1 MEHLQ
6 IVNVWD
12 VRKYNSKKTIPAF
25 EMIEDVSF
33 IGPGSNLLSC
43 LGEPANIKRK
53 TDGYFLT
60 VGERGVVRIWCLESA
75 QCIYEQQSSDVTVN
89 TENEESRRG
98 FTSAVMLSDDQ
109 GLLCATAD
117 QQFLFYCP
125 TRTDGGDF
133 QLNLYKRL
141 VGYNDEILDLK
152 FVGEDEQYLAV
163 ATNLEQVRVYDVA
176 SMSCSYVLSGHTE
189 IVVCIDTCI
198 SSSGKT
204 LVVTG
209 SKDSTVSCSGLF

>member
-60 VGERGVVRIWCLESA
+60 VGERGVVRIWCLERYVSRCIFSSVLFCLALDCMKLIASWSFHSA
-75 QCIYEQQSSDVTVN
+75 QCIYEQQSSDVTIN

-163 ATNLEQVRVYDVA
+163 ATNLEQV
-176 SMSCSYVLSGHTE
+176 SCP
-189 IVVCIDTCI
+189 
-198 SSSGKT
+198 
-204 LVVTG
+204 
-209 SKDSTVSCSGLF
+209 